1 MANIVPFAFKGELAS
16 GTHNFSSGGDSF
28 KIALY
33 TANPYTTSSTVFTST
48 SEVSSAGSS
57 NYPSGGKALTS
68 QTVTATTATTA
79 STAYSSGVANEV
91 SGAGYT
97 TGGNTLTSPVVANQS
112 NVATLTFAQTQF
124 TSATFGA
131 AYAVIYNNS
140 ASDKLVV
147 VLDFGGT
154 KSCSNGTFTIT
165 FPSTSSGTPAGT
177 DSLISITS

>member
-79 STAYSSGVANEV
+79 IDFADT
-91 SGAGYT
+91 
-97 TGGNTLTSPVVANQS
+97 
-112 NVATLTFAQTQF
+112 TFA
-124 TSATFGA
+124 SATFTA
-131 AYAVIYNNS
+131 AFAAIYNTS
-140 ASDKLVV
+140 ASNKLCV
-147 VLDFGGT
+147 VLDFGGDKT
-154 KSCSNGTFTIT
+154 RGS
-165 FPSTSSGTPAGT
+165 
-177 DSLISITS
+177 